1 MDFYIYITDG
11 GYIVR
16 IYEGTGDNLLR
27 EDIEEGYR
35 DYINYDVYVLAE
47 EIMCE
52 DGGMVLTKTLVS
64 EITDED
70 AVRLVLEEMGY
81 SGGLSQWMML
91 EDARR

>member
-1 MDFYIYITDG
+1 MDFYIYIADG
-11 GYIVR
+11 GYIVH

-35 DYINYDVYVLAE
+35 DYINYDAYVLAE

-81 SGGLSQWMML
+81 SGGFPQWMML
-91 EDARR
+91 ADARR